1 MLDVSD
7 ESALDIADTVPGRGR
22 ASNALIFRQIGQ
34 AGRATGI
41 AIVKLEFQI

>member
-7 ESALDIADTVPGRGR
+7 ESALDSADTVPGRRG
-22 ASNALIFRQIGQ
+22 ASNALIFREIGQ
-34 AGRATGI
+34 AVRAVGI